1 LRERKKANSNEPLAE
16 EIKKKKKKITTSTA
30 QSRNKSDAEMI
41 I

>member
-1 LRERKKANSNEPLAE
+1 LKERKKANSNEPLAE
-16 EIKKKKKKITTSTA
+16 EIKKKKKITTSTA